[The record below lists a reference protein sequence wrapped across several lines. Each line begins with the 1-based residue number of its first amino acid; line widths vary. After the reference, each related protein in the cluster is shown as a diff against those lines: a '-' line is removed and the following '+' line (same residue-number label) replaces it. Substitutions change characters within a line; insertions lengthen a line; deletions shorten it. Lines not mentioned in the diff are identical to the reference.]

1 MIRENASILTKCNPP
16 MRPRFAIHHHSAF
29 AALVAFACC
38 VAPIRVDAQAATV
51 VAGQTIR
58 SDTLANG
65 MMVIVVENRSV
76 PMATAHIVF
85 RGGAMTQTPDLQGVP
100 HLFEHM
106 LFRSYRG
113 TNESSFALDAGDVGA
128 AYNGATSDEEVSYT
142 MWFPS
147 DKFGGVLQLLAD
159 LVRDPIIKDKDV
171 QIERLVVRNE
181 MMRARSDPEFLM
193 STAVAQALWGE
204 WFPRKNTIGNDLSL
218 FSANAARLKVLYD
231 LWYVPNNA
239 ALVVTGDVTAEK
251 VFGEARKHFGKWRRR
266 GDPFAE
272 NPVPVPPP
280 LDSVQAVVYTHEVKT
295 ITVQM
300 SWRGPSLRDDKPG
313 TSDASAMADV
323 LNADDSRFQR
333 NMLDAGYFQSAAF
346 SVTNNQ
352 FGSEVS
358 FRGVTTPEKLLV
370 ALGAFGDET
379 RQFIYPMY
387 YDSTALSGAV
397 QRRRVGRSLAF
408 EESASLASSL
418 GSAWAVTGTD
428 AVSANE
434 DGLAKRTPETIA
446 AFATKYLS
454 NKPYVI
460 GLLTPAS
467 AEQAATQTLSQ
478 FILYLKDQ

>member
-1 MIRENASILTKCNPP
+1 
-16 MRPRFAIHHHSAF
+16 MRSRIAVYHPSAF
-29 AALVAFACC
+29 AAVVAFACC
-38 VAPIRVDAQAATV
+38 ITSLPLAAQAPSA

-65 MMVIVVENRSV
+65 MTVIVVENRSV
-76 PMATAHIVF
+76 PMATAHVVF
-85 RGGAMTQTPDLQGVP
+85 RGGAMTQTSELQGVP

-113 TNESSFALDAGDVGA
+113 TNENSFALDAGQIGA

-171 QIERLVVRNE
+171 QTERFVVRNE
-181 MMRARSDPEFLM
+181 MMRAQSEPEFLM

-218 FSANAARLKVLYD
+218 FSATAARLKVLYD
-231 LWYVPNNA
+231 MWYVPNNA
-239 ALVVTGDVTAEK
+239 ALVVTGDVSAEK
-251 VFGEARKHFGKWRRR
+251 VFGEARKQFGKWRRR
-266 GDPFAE
+266 GDPFVA
-272 NPVPVPPP
+272 NPIPVPPP
-280 LDSVQAVVYTHEVKT
+280 LDSVRAVVYTHEVKT

-300 SWRGPSLRDDKPG
+300 SWRGPTLRDDKPS
-313 TSDASAMADV
+313 TRDASAMADV
-323 LNADDSRFQR
+323 LNADDSNFQR
-333 NMLDAGYFQSAAF
+333 NMVDAGYFQSAGF

-352 FGSEVS
+352 FGSELS

-370 ALGAFGDET
+370 ALGAFGDEM
-379 RQFIYPMY
+379 RRFIYPMY
-387 YDSTALSGAV
+387 FDSTALVAAV

-418 GSAWAVTGTD
+418 GSAWALTGTD
-428 AVSANE
+428 AASANE
-434 DGLAKRTPETIA
+434 DVLSQRTPETIA
-446 AFATKYLS
+446 AFATKYMS

-460 GLLTPAS
+460 GLLTPVS
-467 AEQAATQTLSQ
+467 AEQAATQTISQ
-478 FILYLKDQ
+478 FIVYLRDQ